1 MKKIVL
7 ASLFA
12 FSLIACENK
21 VEEAKE
27 SNEIDSTL
35 IQEVEESTKELHE
48 EVQETSK
55 EVDSLLNDI

>member
-12 FSLIACENK
+12 FSLIASENK
-21 VEEAKE
+21 VGEAKE

-35 IQEVEESTKELHE
+35 IKEVEESTKELHE